1 MIRRRRL
8 ITSNRSPTSQQRR
21 IPMADLRT
29 STSPVSLSSVSSSGS
44 KYAAEFNE
52 RLKSDEPLLDV
63 VRWWDSVLGPN
74 IGDDVMRQLSKAE
87 SAAFGLS
94 LCADW
99 EASYGAPPVTDKFST
114 GYHQQECWA
123 ELEQARAALLQAS

>member
-1 MIRRRRL
+1 
-8 ITSNRSPTSQQRR
+8 
-21 IPMADLRT
+21 MADLRT
-29 STSPVSLSSVSSSGS
+29 DLHASTSLNSASASLSSGS

-52 RLKSDEPLLDV
+52 RLKSNAPLIDV